1 MALLDKINEIDSKQR
16 LIILGLVLILLAAGF
31 WYGVWKPKHET
42 IVTLEDQLT
51 KNKSRLG
58 QLQMVAKEIERFK
71 QEAKGLELT
80 LAVLKTKL
88 PQSKEIPT
96 LLRDISQAGIEGGL
110 QFDMFRP
117 AGEEKKEF
125 YAEVP
130 VEISIRG
137 PYHNIGMFLD
147 KVAHLPRIV
156 SVSNLILSQPKEE
169 GQFIFVS
176 GNGRIV
182 TYRYIE
188 KTEKEAP
195 KK

>member
-16 LIILGLVLILLAAGF
+16 LIILGLILGLMVAGF
-31 WYGVWKPKHET
+31 WYGVWQPKRT
-42 IVTLEDQLT
+42 AIATLERQVTD
-51 KNKSRLG
+51 KKSALG

-71 QEAKGLELT
+71 QETKGLELK
-80 LAVLKTKL
+80 LDELKTKL

-117 AGEEKKEF
+117 GGEEKKEF

-156 SVSNLILSQPKEE
+156 SVSNLALTNPKEE
-169 GQFIFVS
+169 NQFIFVS

-188 KTEKEAP
+188 KEAP